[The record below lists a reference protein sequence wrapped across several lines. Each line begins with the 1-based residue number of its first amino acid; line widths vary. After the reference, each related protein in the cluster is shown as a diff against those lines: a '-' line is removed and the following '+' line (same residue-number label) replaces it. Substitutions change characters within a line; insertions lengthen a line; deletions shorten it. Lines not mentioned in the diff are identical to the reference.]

1 MTSLIALDF
10 VFTDFFE
17 GPLSKY
23 AGEKNNG
30 YLFDVSYNLLLVLF
44 CLITLF
50 ESVFYTNNPREIAK
64 SINSFFFSHI
74 LKNVKSTNLYRSYNP
89 CLRDYFWP
97 HNKDL

>member
-10 VFTDFFE
+10 VFTAFQ

-23 AGEKNNG
+23 AQEKNNDF
-30 YLFDVSYNLLLVLF
+30 LFDASYNLLLVLF

-64 SINSFFFSHI
+64 SIDSFVIFQPPTQKLEI
-74 LKNVKSTNLYRSYNP
+74 N
-89 CLRDYFWP
+89 
-97 HNKDL
+97 